1 MINDTQL
8 EIGFDPA
15 TLATEVS
22 PRDRRFNRAR
32 WWFGQMHRAVDAA
45 AERNHLVAPG
55 RTARRAV
62 RRERCKQEPTPSAT
76 QPSLSPEI

>member
-8 EIGFDPA
+8 EIHFDPA
-15 TLATEVS
+15 AMAATAS

-45 AERNHLVAPG
+45 AERGATGAPG
-55 RTARRAV
+55 RTARRLG
-62 RRERCKQEPTPSAT
+62 RRETCRQEATPTAV
-76 QPSLSPEI
+76 QPWLSPEI